1 MHMKGWMIELN
12 LSDKIVDFLMNVIA
26 IIAVI
31 FLFGILISFVVSC
44 FTGQSTNIPNAIE
57 NSEDWGGYCPF
68 KIYTVFNKHT
78 GVYYGVTETGS
89 MTPLYTIEGEVML
102 VDQGNEYVV
111 HKNLG
116 EPTVNED

>member
-1 MHMKGWMIELN
+1 MKIDAN
-12 LSDKIVDFLMNVIA
+12 TRIITAISCFII
-26 IIAVI
+26 IIAFVI
-31 FLFGILISFVVSC
+31 TIFWITLSNTLAEK
-44 FTGQSTNIPNAIE
+44 QSSSVPNAIE

-116 EPTVNED
+116 EPINAQE

>member
-1 MHMKGWMIELN
+1 MKIDTN
-12 LSDKIVDFLMNVIA
+12 TRIVTVICCYIIVIA
-26 IIAVI
+26 LIIAV
-31 FLFGILISFVVSC
+31 FWTILPNNLSEK
-44 FTGQSTNIPNAIE
+44 QSSNLPNAIE

-89 MTPLYTIEGEVML
+89 ITPLYTIEGEVML

-111 HKNLG
+111 HRNLG
-116 EPTVNED
+116 EPVDAQE

>member
-1 MHMKGWMIELN
+1 MKGWMIELKVN
-12 LSDKIVDFLMNVIA
+12 TNNIVESLEIIGFPVFFLLIGVLLSF
-26 IIAVI
+26 AV
-31 FLFGILISFVVSC
+31 SRC
-44 FTGQSTNIPNAIE
+44 TGQSSNIPNAIE

-116 EPTVNED
+116 EPDDASKQ

>member
-1 MHMKGWMIELN
+1 MHMKGWMIELRVN
-12 LSDKIVDFLMNVIA
+12 ADKIADFTMSVVCVASI
-26 IIAVI
+26 I
-31 FLFGILISFVVSC
+31 FLAAILISFIVSC
-44 FTGQSTNIPNAIE
+44 FTEQSSNIPNAIE

-68 KIYTVFNKHT
+68 KIYTIFNKHT

-116 EPTVNED
+116 EPDAQE